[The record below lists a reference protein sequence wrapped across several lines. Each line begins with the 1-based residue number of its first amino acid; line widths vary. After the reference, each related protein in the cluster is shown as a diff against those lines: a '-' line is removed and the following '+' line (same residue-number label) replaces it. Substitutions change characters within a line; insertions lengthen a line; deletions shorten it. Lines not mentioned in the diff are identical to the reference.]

1 MKGKNLNT
9 EILEDFRIG
18 FSFNSFDGERNE
30 DFAEY
35 DDLSTIDAI
44 KRSIKSF
51 GFDVIPIEADLDAF
65 EKFRK
70 EKPDLVFNIA
80 EGIGGRARESQI
92 PMMLEMLGIPFTGSD
107 STTLAIALD
116 KARTKEVLSFHKIP
130 TPRFRILRDSKDIL
144 KISSILST
152 PGLKYPIFLK
162 PLREGSSI
170 GISKRSLV
178 FDDKELKKEA
188 EYLIERYNQPVL
200 AEEFVPGREFT
211 VALIGNKPEVLP
223 LIELDF
229 SLLPSD
235 APKFDCY
242 EVKWYLDEDKI
253 RCPANLDENLEKR
266 IKRMAV
272 KTFKVLDCKDLCR
285 VDLRLDDNGV
295 PNVFDVNPLPGLNPD
310 PKENSRFPK
319 ACYTA
324 GMSYRDMIGRI
335 LFSAIERYR
344 IKVRV

>member
-1 MKGKNLNT
+1 LNT
-9 EILEDFRIG
+9 EILKDFRIG
-18 FSFNSFDGERNE
+18 FSFNSFNGERKE

-35 DDLSTIDAI
+35 DEIPTINAI
-44 KRSIKSF
+44 KTSLESF

-70 EKPDLVFNIA
+70 ERPDLVFNIA
-80 EGIGGRARESQI
+80 EGIGRGARESQI

-116 KARTKEVLSFHKIP
+116 KARTKEILSYYRIP
-130 TPRFRILRDSKDIL
+130 TPRFRVFRDVKDTSKV
-144 KISSILST
+144 SSISGL
-152 PGLKYPIFLK
+152 PRLKYPIFLK

-170 GISKRSLV
+170 GISVRSLV
-178 FDDKELKKEA
+178 SNENELKKEVK
-188 EYLIERYNQPVL
+188 EIIDRYKQPVL
-200 AEEFVPGREFT
+200 AEEYVDGREFT

-229 SLLPSD
+229 SLLPD
-235 APKFDCY
+235 NAPKFDCY
-242 EVKWYLDEDKI
+242 EVKWYLDDDKI
-253 RCPANLDENLEKR
+253 RCPANIDANLAKK
-266 IKRMAV
+266 INKIAV
-272 KTFKVLDCKDLCR
+272 KTFKVLDCRDLCR
-285 VDLRLDDNGV
+285 IDIRLDDNGV
-295 PNVFDVNPLPGLNPD
+295 PNVLDVNPLPGLTPD

-324 GMSYRDMIGRI
+324 GMSYREIIGRI
-335 LFSAIERYR
+335 LFSAIERYK

>member
-1 MKGKNLNT
+1 LNT
-9 EILEDFRIG
+9 EILKDFRIG
-18 FSFNSFDGERNE
+18 FSFNSFNGERKE

-35 DDLSTIDAI
+35 DEIPTINAI
-44 KRSIKSF
+44 KTSLESF

-70 EKPDLVFNIA
+70 ERPDLVFNIA
-80 EGIGGRARESQI
+80 EGIGRGARESQI

-116 KARTKEVLSFHKIP
+116 KARTKEILSYYRIP
-130 TPRFRILRDSKDIL
+130 TPRFRVFRDVKDTSKV
-144 KISSILST
+144 SSISGL
-152 PGLKYPIFLK
+152 PRLKYPIFLK

-170 GISKRSLV
+170 GISVRSLV
-178 FDDKELKKEA
+178 SNENELKKEVK
-188 EYLIERYNQPVL
+188 EIIDRYKQPVL
-200 AEEFVPGREFT
+200 AEEYVDGREFT

-229 SLLPSD
+229 SLLPD
-235 APKFDCY
+235 NAPKFDCY
-242 EVKWYLDEDKI
+242 EVKWYLDDDKI
-253 RCPANLDENLEKR
+253 RCPANIDANLAKK
-266 IKRMAV
+266 INKIAV
-272 KTFKVLDCKDLCR
+272 KTFKVLDCRDLCR
-285 VDLRLDDNGV
+285 IDIRLDDNGV
-295 PNVFDVNPLPGLNPD
+295 PNVLDVNPLPGLTPD

-324 GMSYRDMIGRI
+324 GMSYKEIIGRI
-335 LFSAIERYR
+335 LFSAIERYK

>member
-1 MKGKNLNT
+1 MNT
-9 EILEDFRIG
+9 EILKDFRIG
-18 FSFNSFDGERNE
+18 FSFNSFNGERKE

-35 DDLSTIDAI
+35 DEIPTINAI
-44 KRSIKSF
+44 KTSLESF

-70 EKPDLVFNIA
+70 ERPDLVFNIA
-80 EGIGGRARESQI
+80 EGIGRGARESQI

-116 KARTKEVLSFHKIP
+116 KARTKEILSYYRIP
-130 TPRFRILRDSKDIL
+130 TPRFRVFMDVKDTSKV
-144 KISSILST
+144 SSISGL
-152 PGLKYPIFLK
+152 PRLKYPIFLK

-170 GISKRSLV
+170 GISVRSLV
-178 FDDKELKKEA
+178 SNENELKKEVK
-188 EYLIERYNQPVL
+188 EIIDRYKQPVL
-200 AEEFVPGREFT
+200 AEEYVDGREFT

-229 SLLPSD
+229 SLLPD
-235 APKFDCY
+235 NAPKFDCY
-242 EVKWYLDEDKI
+242 EVKWYLDDDKI
-253 RCPANLDENLEKR
+253 RCPANIDANLAKK
-266 IKRMAV
+266 INKIAV
-272 KTFKVLDCKDLCR
+272 KTFKVLDCRDLCR
-285 VDLRLDDNGV
+285 IDIRLDDNGV
-295 PNVFDVNPLPGLNPD
+295 PNVLDVNPLPGLTPD

-324 GMSYRDMIGRI
+324 GMSYKEIIGRI
-335 LFSAIERYR
+335 LFSAIERYN

>member
-1 MKGKNLNT
+1 MNT
-9 EILEDFRIG
+9 EILKDFRIG
-18 FSFNSFDGERNE
+18 FSFNSFNGERKE

-35 DDLSTIDAI
+35 DEIPTINAI
-44 KRSIKSF
+44 KTSLESF

-70 EKPDLVFNIA
+70 ERPDLVFNIA
-80 EGIGGRARESQI
+80 EGIGRGARESQI

-116 KARTKEVLSFHKIP
+116 EARTKEILSYYRIP
-130 TPRFRILRDSKDIL
+130 TPRFRVFRDVKDTSKV
-144 KISSILST
+144 SSISGL
-152 PGLKYPIFLK
+152 PRLKYPIFLK

-170 GISKRSLV
+170 GISVRSLV
-178 FDDKELKKEA
+178 SNENELKKEVK
-188 EYLIERYNQPVL
+188 EIIDRYKQPVL
-200 AEEFVPGREFT
+200 AEEYVDGREFT

-229 SLLPSD
+229 SLLPNN

-242 EVKWYLDEDKI
+242 EVKWYLDDDKI
-253 RCPANLDENLEKR
+253 RCPANIDANLAKK
-266 IKRMAV
+266 INKIAV
-272 KTFKVLDCKDLCR
+272 KTFKVLDCRDLCR
-285 VDLRLDDNGV
+285 IDIRLDDNGV
-295 PNVFDVNPLPGLNPD
+295 PNVLDVNPLPGLTPD

-324 GMSYRDMIGRI
+324 GMSYREIIGRI
-335 LFSAIERYR
+335 LFSAIERYK

>member
-1 MKGKNLNT
+1 LNT
-9 EILEDFRIG
+9 EILKDFRIG
-18 FSFNSFDGERNE
+18 FSFNSFNGERKE

-35 DDLSTIDAI
+35 DEIPTINAI
-44 KRSIKSF
+44 KTSLESF

-70 EKPDLVFNIA
+70 ERPDLVFNIA
-80 EGIGGRARESQI
+80 EGIGRGARESQI

-116 KARTKEVLSFHKIP
+116 KARTKEILSYYRIP
-130 TPRFRILRDSKDIL
+130 TPRFRVFRDVKDTSKV
-144 KISSILST
+144 SSISGL
-152 PGLKYPIFLK
+152 PRLKYPIFLK

-170 GISKRSLV
+170 GISVRSLV
-178 FDDKELKKEA
+178 SNENELKKEVK
-188 EYLIERYNQPVL
+188 EIIDRYKQPVL
-200 AEEFVPGREFT
+200 AEEYVDGREFT

-229 SLLPSD
+229 SLLPD
-235 APKFDCY
+235 NAPKFDCY
-242 EVKWYLDEDKI
+242 EVKWYLDDDKI
-253 RCPANLDENLEKR
+253 RCPANIDANLAKK
-266 IKRMAV
+266 INKIAV
-272 KTFKVLDCKDLCR
+272 KTFKVLDCRDLCR
-285 VDLRLDDNGV
+285 IDIRLDDNGV
-295 PNVFDVNPLPGLNPD
+295 PNVLDVNPLPGLTPD

-324 GMSYRDMIGRI
+324 GMSYREIIGRI
-335 LFSAIERYR
+335 LFSAIERYN

>member
-1 MKGKNLNT
+1 LNT
-9 EILEDFRIG
+9 EILKDFRIG
-18 FSFNSFDGERNE
+18 FSFNSFNGERKE

-35 DDLSTIDAI
+35 DEIPTINAI
-44 KRSIKSF
+44 KTSLESF

-70 EKPDLVFNIA
+70 ERPDLVFNIA
-80 EGIGGRARESQI
+80 EGIGRGARESQI

-116 KARTKEVLSFHKIP
+116 KARTKEILSYYRIP
-130 TPRFRILRDSKDIL
+130 TPRFRVFRDVKDTSKV
-144 KISSILST
+144 SSISGL
-152 PGLKYPIFLK
+152 PRLKYPTFLK

-170 GISKRSLV
+170 GISVRSLV
-178 FDDKELKKEA
+178 SNENELKKEVK
-188 EYLIERYNQPVL
+188 EIIDRYKQPVL
-200 AEEFVPGREFT
+200 AEEYIDGREFT

-229 SLLPSD
+229 SLLPD
-235 APKFDCY
+235 NAPKFDCY
-242 EVKWYLDEDKI
+242 EVKWYLDDDKI
-253 RCPANLDENLEKR
+253 RCPANIDANLAKK
-266 IKRMAV
+266 INKIAV
-272 KTFKVLDCKDLCR
+272 KTFKVLDCRDLCR
-285 VDLRLDDNGV
+285 IDIRLDDNGV
-295 PNVFDVNPLPGLNPD
+295 PNVLDVNPLPGLTPD

-324 GMSYRDMIGRI
+324 GMSYREIIGRI
-335 LFSAIERYR
+335 LFSAIERYK

>member
-1 MKGKNLNT
+1 MNT
-9 EILEDFRIG
+9 EILKDFRIG
-18 FSFNSFDGERNE
+18 FSFNSFNGERKE

-35 DDLSTIDAI
+35 DEIPTINAI
-44 KRSIKSF
+44 KTSLESF

-70 EKPDLVFNIA
+70 ERPDLVFNIA
-80 EGIGGRARESQI
+80 EGIGRGARESQI

-116 KARTKEVLSFHKIP
+116 KARTKEILSYYRIP
-130 TPRFRILRDSKDIL
+130 TPRFRVFRDVKDTSKV
-144 KISSILST
+144 SSISGL
-152 PGLKYPIFLK
+152 PRLKYPIFLK

-170 GISKRSLV
+170 GISVRSLV
-178 FDDKELKKEA
+178 SNENELKKEVK
-188 EYLIERYNQPVL
+188 EIIDRYKQPVL
-200 AEEFVPGREFT
+200 AEEYVDGREFT

-229 SLLPSD
+229 SLLPNN

-242 EVKWYLDEDKI
+242 EVKWYLDDDKI
-253 RCPANLDENLEKR
+253 RCPANIDANLAKK
-266 IKRMAV
+266 INKIAV
-272 KTFKVLDCKDLCR
+272 KTFKVLDCRDLCR
-285 VDLRLDDNGV
+285 IDIRLDDNGV
-295 PNVFDVNPLPGLNPD
+295 PNVLDVNPLPGLTPD

-324 GMSYRDMIGRI
+324 GMSYREIIGRI
-335 LFSAIERYR
+335 LFSAIERYK

>member
-1 MKGKNLNT
+1 MNT
-9 EILEDFRIG
+9 EILKDFRIG
-18 FSFNSFDGERNE
+18 FSFNSFNGERKE

-35 DDLSTIDAI
+35 DEIPTINAI
-44 KRSIKSF
+44 KTSLESF

-70 EKPDLVFNIA
+70 ERPDLVFNIA
-80 EGIGGRARESQI
+80 EGIGRGARESQI

-107 STTLAIALD
+107 STTLSIALD
-116 KARTKEVLSFHKIP
+116 KARTKEILSYYRIP
-130 TPRFRILRDSKDIL
+130 TPRFRVFRDVKDTSKV
-144 KISSILST
+144 SSISGL
-152 PGLKYPIFLK
+152 PRLKYPIFLK

-170 GISKRSLV
+170 GISVRSLV
-178 FDDKELKKEA
+178 SNENELKKEVK
-188 EYLIERYNQPVL
+188 EIIDRYKQPVL
-200 AEEFVPGREFT
+200 AEEYVDGREFT

-229 SLLPSD
+229 SLLPNN

-242 EVKWYLDEDKI
+242 EVKWYLDDDKI
-253 RCPANLDENLEKR
+253 RCPANIDANLAKK
-266 IKRMAV
+266 INKIAV
-272 KTFKVLDCKDLCR
+272 KTFKVLDCRDLCR
-285 VDLRLDDNGV
+285 IDIRLDDNGV
-295 PNVFDVNPLPGLNPD
+295 PNVLDVNPLPGLTPD

-324 GMSYRDMIGRI
+324 GMSYREIIGRI
-335 LFSAIERYR
+335 LFSAIERYK